1 LKILKKGDDL
11 FDLETERVIKEIE
24 SLNKNIP
31 KVIFQAP
38 EGLKLSVEKEI
49 EKIKNYFKQKN
60 IEVEIY
66 LWGNTCFGACDLIDN
81 HVKNLNVDLI
91 IHYGHE
97 KLSYA
102 NPEIK
107 TLFIPAYHIFDKD
120 EEEKIL
126 NDIKSF
132 IEKHKN
138 VTIATTIQYKR
149 LLKDLNPN
157 IILGCRGEV
166 KEGDIILF
174 VGTGRFHPL
183 MLAYKYQK
191 EVFIY
196 NPISKCFDKISK
208 EEIDKFIKKRI
219 LAVSKLLLNRPK
231 KVGVVLSTKKG
242 QCRKKVFDEIINLL
256 KENNI
261 NYLPILVDNISPDIL
276 FYDVDCYIIVACPR
290 IVLDDYILYKKPIYT
305 PEEFK
310 LFLKN
315 SFKYKFDEIREDD
328 F

>member
-1 LKILKKGDDL
+1 M

-24 SLNKNIP
+24 NLNKKKP
-31 KVIFQAP
+31 KVVFQAP

-49 EKIKNYFKQKN
+49 EKIKRYFKEKGKE
-60 IEVEIY
+60 IEIY
-66 LWGNTCFGACDLIDN
+66 LWGNTCFGACDLIDS
-81 HVKNLNVDLI
+81 HVKNLNIDLI

-102 NPEIK
+102 EPEIK
-107 TLFIPAYHIFDKD
+107 TLFIPAYHLFDKD

-126 NDIKSF
+126 NDIKEF
-132 IEKHKN
+132 IEKHENEGKK
-138 VTIATTIQYKR
+138 VELATTIQYKK
-149 LLKDLNPN
+149 LLKDFNPS

-183 MLAYKYQK
+183 MLAYKYHK

-196 NPISKCFDKISK
+196 NPVSKCFDKIYE
-208 EEIDKFIKKRI
+208 EEINKFIKKRI
-219 LAVSKLLLNRPK
+219 SAISKLILNMPK

-242 QCRKKVFDEIINLL
+242 QFRKKVFDEIIKLL
-256 KENNI
+256 EKNNI
-261 NYLPILVDNISPDIL
+261 NYIPIIVDNISPDIL

-310 LFLKN
+310 LFIEN
-315 SFKYKFDEIREDD
+315 SFEYKFDEIKESD

>member
-1 LKILKKGDDL
+1 M

-24 SLNKNIP
+24 NLNKKKP
-31 KVIFQAP
+31 KVVFQAP

-49 EKIKNYFKQKN
+49 EKIKRYFKEKGKE
-60 IEVEIY
+60 IEIY
-66 LWGNTCFGACDLIDN
+66 LWGNTCFGACDLIDS
-81 HVKNLNVDLI
+81 HVKNLNIDLI

-102 NPEIK
+102 KPEIK
-107 TLFIPAYHIFDKD
+107 TLFIPAYHLFDKD

-126 NDIKSF
+126 NDIKEF
-132 IEKHKN
+132 IEKHENEGKK
-138 VTIATTIQYKR
+138 VSLATTIQYKK
-149 LLKDLNPN
+149 LLKDFNPS

-166 KEGDIILF
+166 KEGDVILF
-174 VGTGRFHPL
+174 IGTGRFHPL

-196 NPISKCFDKISK
+196 NPVSKCFDRIYE
-208 EEIDKFIKKRI
+208 EEINKFIKKRI
-219 LAVSKLLLNRPK
+219 SAISKLILNMPK

-242 QCRKKVFDEIINLL
+242 QFRKKIFDEIIKLL
-256 KENNI
+256 EKNNI
-261 NYLPILVDNISPDIL
+261 NYISIIVDNISPDIL

-290 IVLDDYILYKKPIYT
+290 VVLDDYILYKKPIYT

-310 LFLKN
+310 LFIEN
-315 SFKYKFDEIREDD
+315 SFEYKFDEIKESD